1 MSRPSLRD
9 RSVLVTGGAGFIGSH
24 LVDRLIAES
33 PRRIVVVDNL
43 WLGKRS
49 NLTAARERHS
59 AVRLHVADAASQTA
73 LREIVRRERVDVVFS
88 LATIPLP
95 ASHARPRW
103 AADRIMRMA
112 TVAAE
117 LCRLGEFATLMHCS
131 SSEAYGTAVTAPM
144 TEEHPLGA
152 LTPYAAAKAA
162 ADLVTRSYW
171 ETFGIDAAIVRPFNN
186 YGPRQN
192 EGDWAGVVPL
202 TLRRLREG
210 ERPVIYGD
218 GAQTR
223 DFIFVEDTAD
233 ALVRSYHEPRTRRR
247 IVNVASGR
255 EITIA
260 DLIERLSILMGR
272 PFDPIYRP
280 ERPADVHRHVAD
292 ISLARELLGF
302 EPRVGIDE
310 GLRRTVEWYLGSRGK
325 ARA

>member
-1 MSRPSLRD
+1 MSLPSLRG

-24 LVDRLIAES
+24 LVDRLVEEG

-49 NLTAARERHS
+49 NLAAARKRHP

-73 LREIVRRERVDVVFS
+73 LREIIRRERVEVVFS

-103 AADRIMRMA
+103 AADRITRMA

-131 SSEAYGTAVTAPM
+131 SSEAYGTAVTVPM
-144 TEEHPLGA
+144 SEEHPLGA

-171 ETFGIDAAIVRPFNN
+171 ETFGIDAAVVRPFNN

-223 DFIFVEDTAD
+223 DFIFVEDTAH
-233 ALVRSYHEPRTRRR
+233 ALVRAYLEPRTRRR
-247 IVNVASGR
+247 IINVASGH

-260 DLIERLSILMGR
+260 DLIERLSALMGR
-272 PFDPIYRP
+272 SFDPIYRP
-280 ERPADVHRHVAD
+280 ERAADVHRHVAD
-292 ISLARELLGF
+292 VSLARELLGF
-302 EPRVGIDE
+302 APRVGIDE
-310 GLRRTVEWYLGSRGK
+310 GLRRTVEWYLSTGDK